1 MVRTMVSEGS
11 EINIAAR
18 PRTEKKGETLDRQ
31 HSCHAFI
38 FSNEAKI
45 DSNVDFWLSKMSKC
59 LKMIE
64 KVSFYNIAFGQTEL
78 PDRTKLV
85 ENAEIQTFK

>member
-1 MVRTMVSEGS
+1 M
-11 EINIAAR
+11 
-18 PRTEKKGETLDRQ
+18 
-31 HSCHAFI
+31 
-38 FSNEAKI
+38 